1 METEKLKKKI
11 EFLENN
17 INSGKTSEE
26 LDKEFETWYEE
37 DFKKQQYEKY
47 VEDIKKSVQDESEIC
62 IWLSKEYYDEM
73 CYEETG
79 TLEISRVC
87 TLKAFVN
94 KMALRRIRKGGT
106 GSTQITLKMERG
118 CVRCYI
124 NYKGEISGS
133 LEAYEDILIS
143 TKGEYSERIGDHE
156 EFSLYPLIKRG

>member
-1 METEKLKKKI
+1 METEKLQKKI

-37 DFKKQQYEKY
+37 DFKKHQYEKY
-47 VEDIKKSVQDESEIC
+47 VEDIKKSVQDESEIR
-62 IWLSKEYYDEM
+62 IWLSKEHYYAM

-94 KMALRRIRKGGT
+94 KMVLRRIERNGT
-106 GSTQITLKMERG
+106 GSTQITLKMDKG

-143 TKGEYSERIGDHE
+143 TKGEYSERIGGHE
-156 EFSLYPLIKRG
+156 EFSLNPLIKRG

>member
-1 METEKLKKKI
+1 MEAEKLQKKI

-37 DFKKQQYEKY
+37 DFKKHQYEKY
-47 VEDIKKSVQDESEIC
+47 VEDIKKSVQDESEIRL
-62 IWLSKEYYDEM
+62 WLSKEYYDEM

-94 KMALRRIRKGGT
+94 KMVLRRIERNGT

-143 TKGEYSERIGDHE
+143 TKGEYSKRIGGHE
-156 EFSLYPLIKRG
+156 EFSLNPLIKRG

>member
-11 EFLENN
+11 EFLENSL
-17 INSGKTSEE
+17 NSGKTSEE

-37 DFKKQQYEKY
+37 DFKKHQYERY
-47 VEDIKKSVQDESEIC
+47 VEDIKKSVQDESEIRL
-62 IWLSKEYYDEM
+62 WLSKEYYDEM

-94 KMALRRIRKGGT
+94 KMALRRIERKGT
-106 GSTQITLKMERG
+106 GSTQIALKMERG

-143 TKGEYSERIGDHE
+143 TKGEYSERIGNHE